1 MSSPVTPLGE
11 LIALVQADFVDRN
24 GVRLSYGDISRR
36 GGEVV
41 GRTRVQ
47 QLATKPLA
55 EMPAAETIEALA
67 RGLGVPTSLVLEKC
81 LESTGYGNYGVAPR
95 FGQREADPDQAATT
109 AELRRTLRSVRRPRS
124 KK

>member
-81 LESTGYGNYGVAPR
+81 LESIVLR
-95 FGQREADPDQAATT
+95 WWGQGAT
-109 AELRRTLRSVRRPRS
+109 
-124 KK
+124 